1 MVVNSQGLTIFVYCI
16 LNVMNKLR
24 IVWMVCF
31 LTLNFI
37 LKAENQEPAQPTF
50 KVSFSNNQPKTGDV
64 IELILKANV
73 PSGLHM
79 YSTYN
84 KCDIGPL
91 KLIVNFEK
99 QSSFQLVGEPYSIGD
114 KKIKDEIFNCEV
126 GEFFNQ
132 AEVRQKIKL
141 LNNKVDIKGNIEG
154 QWCTDAQC
162 FNFGSLIPVGFKG
175 QLNATGSSI
184 ETTTEIVTPTEPETT
199 PADSSIKTDSLS
211 YSDSSVTHS
220 YKFDQNHPNAK
231 RVVKT
236 FNGELSET
244 ETESNWGL
252 FLLAFLSGL
261 AGLLTPCVFPM
272 IPMTVSFFLK
282 DKKSQSKA
290 IMNGV
295 FFGLSIIGIYVV
307 IGTLTAFAFGA
318 DAGNFISTHW
328 LPNILFFIIFLVF
341 AFSFFGA
348 FEIVLP
354 TALTNKVDRQADKG
368 GFYGI
373 FFMALTLAI
382 VSFSCTG
389 PIVGSVLVQSAG
401 GEFSRPI
408 IAMLG
413 FGLAFALPFSLF
425 AIFPNW
431 LSNLPKSGGWL
442 NSVKVVFGFIELALS
457 LKFLSIVDQTYH
469 WHILDREVYLSL
481 WIIIFGLMGL
491 YLLGKLKFS
500 HDSDMPYLK
509 VPRLLLSVITLSFV
523 VYMIPGLWGAPLK
536 ALSGYLPP
544 MSTQDFDIN
553 RSIREA
559 QGIEGNVCKKPNYSQ
574 DFHIAH
580 GLTGYYDYDEA
591 VECAKSLKKPLFIDF
606 TGHGCVNCRKME
618 EMVWSDPRV
627 LKLLREEY
635 VIASLYVDDKKVQL
649 PEKDWFTGQYSKR
662 LIKTLGHKNTE
673 IEICYFGKN
682 SQPLY
687 CLLDGSENL
696 LQTPVGSEINDKQF
710 DTEEFLK
717 FLENGLSEFK
727 KKNK

>member
-1 MVVNSQGLTIFVYCI
+1 MH
-16 LNVMNKLR
+16 KLR
-24 IVWMVCF
+24 IVWIICF
-31 LTLNFI
+31 LLINFVV
-37 LKAENQEPAQPTF
+37 KAENQEPAQPTF
-50 KVSFSNNQPKTGDV
+50 KVSFNKEHPKTGDIV
-64 IELILKANV
+64 EVILKANI
-73 PSGLHM
+73 PAGLHM

-99 QSSFQLVGEPYSIGD
+99 QATYQLLGESFSVGD

-132 AEVRQKIKL
+132 AEVRQKIKVL
-141 LNNKVDIKGNIEG
+141 SNNIDIKGTIEG

-162 FNFGSLIPVGFKG
+162 FNFGSLIPVNFKG
-175 QLNATGSSI
+175 QLKAEGTSI
-184 ETTTEIVTPTEPETT
+184 EEAVEAVTPVEPVVTPVDTT
-199 PADSSIKTDSLS
+199 QTIDSIQTGNTNA
-211 YSDSSVTHS
+211 VMS
-220 YKFDQNHPNAK
+220 YKFDPQAPNAK
-231 RVVKT
+231 CINKT

-244 ETESNWGL
+244 DTESNWGL
-252 FLLAFLSGL
+252 FWLAFLSGL

-290 IMNGV
+290 IMNGL
-295 FFGLSIIGIYVV
+295 FFGISIIGIYVI

-328 LPNILFFIIFLVF
+328 IPNILFFIIFLIF

-354 TALTNKVDRQADKG
+354 TALTNKVDREADKG
-368 GFYGI
+368 GLYGI

-413 FGLAFALPFSLF
+413 FGFAFALPFSLF

-431 LSNLPKSGGWL
+431 LSNLPKAGGWL
-442 NSVKVVFGFIELALS
+442 NSVKVVFGFVELALS

-509 VPRLLLSVITLSFV
+509 VPRLLLATITLSFV
-523 VYMIPGLWGAPLK
+523 MYMIPGLWGAPLK

-559 QGIEGNVCKKPNYSQ
+559 QGIQGNMCKKPNYSQ

-635 VIASLYVDDKKVQL
+635 VIASLYVDDKKVKL
-649 PEKDWFTGQYSKR
+649 PETEWFTGKYSKR

-687 CLLDGSENL
+687 CLLDGKEDL
-696 LQTPVGSEINDKQF
+696 LQTPVGSEINHKQF

>member
-1 MVVNSQGLTIFVYCI
+1 MH
-16 LNVMNKLR
+16 KLR
-24 IVWMVCF
+24 IVWIICF
-31 LTLNFI
+31 LLINFVV
-37 LKAENQEPAQPTF
+37 KAENQEPAQPTF
-50 KVSFSNNQPKTGDV
+50 KVSFNKEHPKTGDIV
-64 IELILKANV
+64 EVILKANI
-73 PSGLHM
+73 PAGLHM
-79 YSTYN
+79 YSTFN

-99 QSSFQLVGEPYSIGD
+99 QADYQLLGEPFSIGD

-132 AEVRQKIKL
+132 AEVRQKIKVL
-141 LNNKVDIKGNIEG
+141 SNNIDIKGTIEG

-162 FNFGSLIPVGFKG
+162 FNFGSLIPVNFKG
-175 QLNATGSSI
+175 QLKAEGSTI
-184 ETTTEIVTPTEPETT
+184 EEAVEAVSPVEPVVTPVDTT
-199 PADSSIKTDSLS
+199 QTIDSIQTGNTNA
-211 YSDSSVTHS
+211 VMS
-220 YKFDQNHPNAK
+220 YKFDPQAPNAK
-231 RVVKT
+231 CINKT

-244 ETESNWGL
+244 DTESNWGL
-252 FLLAFLSGL
+252 FWLAFLSGL

-290 IMNGV
+290 IMNGL
-295 FFGLSIIGIYVV
+295 FFGVSIIGIYVI

-328 LPNILFFIIFLVF
+328 IPNILFFIIFLIF

-354 TALTNKVDRQADKG
+354 TALTNKVDREADKG
-368 GFYGI
+368 GLYGI

-413 FGLAFALPFSLF
+413 FGFAFALPFSLF

-442 NSVKVVFGFIELALS
+442 NSVKVVFGFVELALS

-509 VPRLLLSVITLSFV
+509 VPRLLLATVTLGFV
-523 VYMIPGLWGAPLK
+523 MYMIPGLWGAPLK

-559 QGIEGNVCKKPNYSQ
+559 QGIQGNMCKKPNYSQ

-635 VIASLYVDDKKVQL
+635 VIASLYVDDKKVKL
-649 PEKDWFTGQYSKR
+649 PETEWFTGKYSKR

-687 CLLDGSENL
+687 CLLDGKEDL
-696 LQTPVGSEINDKQF
+696 LQTPVGSEINHKQF